1 VPAGKSNCLI
11 YSHLPAKKDTFLANL
26 KEGQKRRKDKAQGA
40 RRKVEGTRFKEQGTG
55 ELRPQKPWSR

>member
-1 VPAGKSNCLI
+1 LSYLQPFTGE
-11 YSHLPAKKDTFLANL
+11 KDTFLANL